1 MSGIPRFLTT
11 VGLLANAAG
20 CAANGECVLHLAVSN
35 QSLRHATA
43 SLTIR
48 VDDATVLQENLP
60 TATQHH
66 YRFLDLPLRCGA
78 HALDVAERPTNT
90 MQSWKFELG
99 GEMWARLLFAD
110 DARTG
115 GFQYIVEFS
124 NRQIGI
130 K

>member
-1 MSGIPRFLTT
+1 MLNLPRFMA
-11 VGLLANAAG
+11 LAGMLVNASG
-20 CAANGECVLHLAVSN
+20 CAAGGGCFLHLAVSN
-35 QSLRHATA
+35 QSLRHNTA

-48 VDDATVLQENLP
+48 VDDTNVLQENLP

-66 YRFLDLPLRCGA
+66 YRFLDLPMRCGA
-78 HALDVAERPTNT
+78 HTLDVTEHPTALT
-90 MQSWKFELG
+90 RSWKFDLG

-110 DARTG
+110 DVRTG

-124 NRQIGI
+124 DRQIGI